1 MTPNRIDMLRSLATD
16 PAFLLLCD
24 IAEQEVMREFHT
36 KLKAKNITESDED
49 RWRIYTA
56 IR

>member
-24 IAEQEVMREFHT
+24 IAEQEVMREFHA
-36 KLKAKNITESDED
+36 KLKSKNITESDED